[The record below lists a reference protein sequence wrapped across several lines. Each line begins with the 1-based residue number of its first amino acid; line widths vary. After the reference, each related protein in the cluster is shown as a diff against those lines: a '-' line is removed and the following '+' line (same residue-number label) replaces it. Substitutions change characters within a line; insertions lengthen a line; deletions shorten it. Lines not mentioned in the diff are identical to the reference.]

1 MLLVDENM
9 MKHKMLQLQYEEKH
23 MKMFSC
29 LNITSKKIHYSWLCD
44 SFSKS
49 SL

>member
-29 LNITSKKIHYSWLCD
+29 LNITSKKIHYS
-44 SFSKS
+44 
-49 SL
+49 